1 MHVSIENWMDEQNV
15 VYAYNKILFSL
26 KKDRNS
32 DTCYNMYKRVKGPD
46 SILIKELKS
55 HKLCGQKKK
64 KQKTNSGDGST
75 KYE

>member
-32 DTCYNMYKRVKGPD
+32 DTCYNMDKCVKGPD
-46 SILIKELKS
+46 SILV
-55 HKLCGQKKK
+55 
-64 KQKTNSGDGST
+64 N
-75 KYE
+75 